1 LKRRSEVIFV
11 LVMVA
16 IFGGL
21 YGFRYFHGKHTEYC
35 PLSHKFSDTADCI
48 VLHKSGQRTLIRHA
62 DRYTQD
68 YYFEI
73 VDGGRSYKYEI
84 PEYSLNGKGPKRF
97 SIRLIDGEDNA
108 VTINGERLE
117 LLPLLNGGG

>member
-1 LKRRSEVIFV
+1 LKRRRTFVFFLAFSAVIAV
-11 LVMVA
+11 
-16 IFGGL
+16 L

-35 PLSHKFSDTADCI
+35 PLSHKFSDTANCI
-48 VLHKSGQRTLIRHA
+48 VLHKSGQRALIRHA

-84 PEYSLNGKGPKRF
+84 PEYSLNGRGPKRF
-97 SIRLIDGEDNA
+97 SIRLVDGEDNA
-108 VTINGERLE
+108 VTINGERFE
-117 LLPLLNGGG
+117 LLPLINGGG